1 MTKFKMERTT
11 SLVEKH
17 IAGSNVWLFWNKTFK
32 IAFYIPTKLMSGE
45 MKKAQKKFKITKQSF
60 QLIK

>member
-32 IAFYIPTKLMSGE
+32 IAFYIPTKLMSDE
-45 MKKAQKKFKITKQSF
+45 MKKAQKKV
-60 QLIK
+60 